1 VGSGL
6 AIVVPIKA
14 GNLDSIDALDD
25 VGYRVCLESAVSG
38 FACRWLVEAAKVT
51 ALRLRLAH
59 CALDALDHDAPETS
73 MELSWRCRV
82 ADDVGRLRCESYQL
96 PSSQNAPF
104 NLPRVALCRT
114 VYEVRVS

>member
-1 VGSGL
+1 VGPGL

-51 ALRLRLAH
+51 ALRLRLA
-59 CALDALDHDAPETS
+59 PETS

-114 VYEVRVS
+114 VYEIWVS